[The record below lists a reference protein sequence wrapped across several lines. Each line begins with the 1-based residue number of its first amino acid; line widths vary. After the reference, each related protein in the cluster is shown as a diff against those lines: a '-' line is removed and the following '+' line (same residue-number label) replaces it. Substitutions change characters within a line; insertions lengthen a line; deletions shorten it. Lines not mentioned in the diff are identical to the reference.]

1 MQLVLYTH
9 GSSLKR
15 RAERF
20 VARIPNREGLV
31 EIAASKVQSIVGA
44 SLILAGL
51 DPYNRR
57 DFQHIPDICLDDWLV
72 P

>member
-1 MQLVLYTH
+1 MQLVLNTH

-20 VARIPNREGLV
+20 VVRIPNREGSV

-44 SLILAGL
+44 SLHPSGT
-51 DPYNRR
+51 
-57 DFQHIPDICLDDWLV
+57 
-72 P
+72 